1 MRKMPELMGK
11 TMLIR
16 VLLVTLALAL
26 VTDARASDSEGKRLA
41 YVLGCVNCHHQ
52 TPRDI
57 INAPPLVIVQEY
69 SIEQFRVLLKTG
81 VTSTGRN
88 LADIGSI
95 MGVVAIEQF
104 SHLLD
109 DEVTLLYD
117 FLLKDWTQAT
127 AQQEESKIPGLYKFD
142 EGAVE

>member
-142 EGAVE
+142 EEAVE